1 MAALTDTFQV
11 AIFEEFLDAFARIPR
26 PQQKKVNRFLRKF
39 RENPTHPSINYESI
53 STFADP
59 NLRTVRIDL
68 AYRAIVRKPE
78 TGNVYLLLWVDHHD
92 QAMRW
97 AANKRVA
104 IHPETGSLQVIPSAR
119 LPAAGSGVTTR
130 VDEAPLAAEAAGLFD
145 GVRDR
150 ELRRLGVPGEQLP
163 RIRAF
168 RTMAELE
175 EMRRSL
181 PPEAF
186 EALYWLGEGE
196 SLEEV
201 EAAMATSAVESVDT
215 ADFETALERDA
226 SRRRF
231 VVVEDDLALEAML
244 DEPLAKWRIFLH
256 PSQRSLVHR
265 SWNGPV
271 RVLGGAGTGKSVV
284 AMHRAAY
291 LAEEVFTQPG
301 DRILFTTFTRNLA
314 ADTAANLAGLCGPE
328 ATSRIDVVHLDRWVA
343 DLLRRAGYAYEI
355 KYRGTD
361 GALERQ
367 WEQALA
373 FGSEGNFPASFFRD
387 EWQLVVQ
394 RHGCETW
401 EDYRRASRSGRGVRM
416 SRKQRRDVWPVFE
429 EYRHLLEKH
438 GWREPEDALRDATAL
453 LAQGKVRVSVRSI
466 LVDEAQ
472 DMTTHAFALLRAV
485 IPEERPN
492 DLFIVGD
499 GHQRIY
505 RKRVVLSHAGVNVRG
520 RGRRLRIN
528 YRTTD
533 EIRRWAVALLEDVE
547 FDDLDAGT
555 DSTRG
560 YRSLMHG
567 DAPEIRACETFADEV
582 EAIAEWLQTSA
593 SLRDDPGAEL
603 CHACLVARTNRL
615 VTRYAEA
622 LEDRG
627 IVTRKVRRSE
637 PDDLEKPGLRVATMH
652 RVKGIEY
659 DRMIIAGVSEDSM
672 PLRGRVERSGDKA
685 VRREAELM
693 ERALL
698 YVAITRAREAV
709 LITAHGK
716 VSDWIGIPQGGVGQA
731 SS

>member
-1 MAALTDTFQV
+1 MRTSDGCSERHFRV
-11 AIFEEFLDAFARIPR
+11 AIFDEFLDAFARIPR

-53 STFADP
+53 NTFADP

-68 AYRAIVRKPE
+68 AYRAIVLKPE
-78 TGNVYLLLWVDHHD
+78 AGNVYVLLWVDHHD
-92 QAMRW
+92 EAMRW
-97 AANKRVA
+97 AANKKVA
-104 IHPETGSLQVIPSAR
+104 IHPETGSLQVLTSAG
-119 LPAAGSGVTTR
+119 PAAGHGIASQ
-130 VDEAPLAAEAAGLFD
+130 AAEATPSVETARLFD

-150 ELRRLGVPGEQLP
+150 ELKRLGVPEEHLP
-163 RIRAF
+163 QVRALQ
-168 RTMAELE
+168 TLAALE
-175 EMRRSL
+175 EMRLTL

-186 EALYWLGEGE
+186 EALYWLGDGE

-201 EAAMATSAVESVDT
+201 EKAMATGVVESVDT
-215 ADFETALERDA
+215 TDFGTALERNA

-244 DEPLAKWRIFLH
+244 DEPLEKWRIFLH
-256 PSQRSLVHR
+256 PSQRTLVHR

-291 LAEEVFTQPG
+291 LAEKVFTRPG

-314 ADTAANLAGLCGPE
+314 ADTEANLARLCGPE
-328 ATSRIDVVHLDRWVA
+328 VMSRIDVVHLDKWVA
-343 DLLRRAGYAYEI
+343 DLLQRAGYPYEI
-355 KYRGTD
+355 RYWGVG
-361 GALERQ
+361 GALQ
-367 WEQALA
+367 HLWEKALA
-373 FGSEGNFPASFFRD
+373 LGTEGNFPAPFFRD
-387 EWQLVVQ
+387 EWELVVQ

-416 SRKQRRDVWPVFE
+416 SRRQRRDVWPVFE

-438 GWREPEDALRDATAL
+438 GLREPEDALRDATAL

-472 DMTTHAFALLRAV
+472 DMSTHAFALLRAV

-505 RKRVVLSHAGVNVRG
+505 RKRVVLSHAGVNIRG

-533 EIRRWAVALLEDVE
+533 EIRRYAVALLENEE
-547 FDDLDAGT
+547 FDDLDAGA

-560 YRSLMHG
+560 YRSLIHG
-567 DAPEIRACETFADEV
+567 EVPEIQLRETFADEV
-582 EAIAEWLQTSA
+582 EAIAQWLT
-593 SLRDDPGAEL
+593 GFEL
-603 CHACLVARTNRL
+603 SHACLVARTNRL

-637 PDDLEKPGLRVATMH
+637 PDDFEKPGLRVATMH
-652 RVKGIEY
+652 RVKGLEY
-659 DRMIIAGVSEDSM
+659 DRMVIAGVNEDSM
-672 PLRGRVERSGDKA
+672 PLRQRVERSGDKA
-685 VRREAELM
+685 IRREAELM

-698 YVAITRAREAV
+698 YVAMTRAREAV
-709 LITAHGK
+709 LMTAHGK
-716 VSDWIGIPQGGVGQA
+716 VSGWIGRHPTTA
-731 SS
+731 ATAHESSTP

>member
-1 MAALTDTFQV
+1 MAALTDMFRV
-11 AIFEEFLDAFARIPR
+11 AIFDEFLDAFARIPR

-39 RENPTHPSINYESI
+39 REDPTHPSINYESI
-53 STFADP
+53 STFSDP

-68 AYRAIVRKPE
+68 AYRAIVLKPE
-78 TGNVYLLLWVDHHD
+78 TGNVYVLLWVDHHD
-92 QAMRW
+92 EAMRW
-97 AANKRVA
+97 AANKKVA
-104 IHPETGSLQVIPSAR
+104 IHPETGSLQVITSAG
-119 LPAAGSGVTTR
+119 PPTGGPGVTSQAGATT
-130 VDEAPLAAEAAGLFD
+130 PPAEAAGLFD
-145 GVRDR
+145 NVRDR
-150 ELRRLGVPGEQLP
+150 ELRRLAVPDELLP
-163 RIRAF
+163 QVRALA
-168 RTMAELE
+168 TMTDLE
-175 EMRRSL
+175 EMRPTL

-186 EALYWLGEGE
+186 EALYWLGDGE
-196 SLEEV
+196 SLEDV
-201 EAAMATSAVESVDT
+201 EKAMATSAVESVDT
-215 ADFETALERDA
+215 TDFESALERDA

-244 DEPLAKWRIFLH
+244 DEPLEKWRIFLH
-256 PSQRSLVHR
+256 PSQRTLVYR
-265 SWNGPV
+265 SWKGPV

-291 LAEEVFTQPG
+291 LAEKVFTQPG
-301 DRILFTTFTRNLA
+301 ERILFTTFTRNLA
-314 ADTAANLAGLCGPE
+314 ADTQANLARLCSPE
-328 ATSRIDVVHLDRWVA
+328 TMSRIDVVHLDKWVA
-343 DLLRRAGYAYEI
+343 DLLRRAGYPYQI
-355 KYRGTD
+355 KYWGT
-361 GALERQ
+361 GSALEKL
-367 WEQALA
+367 WDKALA
-373 FGSEGNFPASFFRD
+373 LGSEGHFAASFFRD
-387 EWQLVVQ
+387 EWELVVQ

-438 GWREPEDALRDATAL
+438 SLREPEDALRDAKAL
-453 LAQGKVRVSVRSI
+453 LVQGKVRVSLRSI

-472 DMTTHAFALLRAV
+472 DMSTHAFALLRAA
-485 IPEERPN
+485 IPVERPN

-505 RKRVVLSHAGVNVRG
+505 RKRVVLSHSGVNIRG

-533 EIRRWAVALLEDVE
+533 EIRRYAVALLEDVE

-567 DAPEIRACETFADEV
+567 EVPEIQVRETFADEV
-582 EAIAEWLQTSA
+582 ETIAQWLT
-593 SLRDDPGAEL
+593 GTEL
-603 CHACLVARTNRL
+603 SHACLVARTNRL

-627 IVTRKVRRSE
+627 VATRRVRRSE
-637 PDDLEKPGLRVATMH
+637 PDNPAKPGLRVATMH
-652 RVKGIEY
+652 RVKGLEY
-659 DRMIIAGVSEDSM
+659 DQMIIAGVSEDSM
-672 PLRGRVERSGDKA
+672 PLRGRVDRSGDKA

-698 YVAITRAREAV
+698 YVAITRAREAA

-716 VSDWIGIPQGGVGQA
+716 VSGWVGA
-731 SS
+731 G